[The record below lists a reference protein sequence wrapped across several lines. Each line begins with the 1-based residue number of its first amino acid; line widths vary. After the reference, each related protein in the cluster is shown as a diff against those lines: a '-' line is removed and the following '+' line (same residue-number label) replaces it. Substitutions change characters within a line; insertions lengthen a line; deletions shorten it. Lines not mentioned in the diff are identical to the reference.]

1 MAVDGHSIAYD
12 YLVIARPQGPC
23 LRSQVRE
30 NSKQNL
36 KLLMGGKEL
45 KMSTYKPGA
54 AMEIVSPGRKEAVA
68 QRSFGTMIGKFPG
81 MIKSKDLLMG
91 KTRKYRGV

>member
-1 MAVDGHSIAYD
+1 
-12 YLVIARPQGPC
+12 
-23 LRSQVRE
+23 
-30 NSKQNL
+30 
-36 KLLMGGKEL
+36 MGGKEL

>member
-1 MAVDGHSIAYD
+1 MAVGGHSIAYD

-30 NSKQNL
+30 NSKQ
-36 KLLMGGKEL
+36 LLMGGKEL
-45 KMSTYKPGA
+45 KMYTYKPGA
-54 AMEIVSPGRKEAVA
+54 AMEILSLGRKEAVA

-81 MIKSKDLLMG
+81 MIKSIDLLLG
-91 KTRKYRGV
+91 KARKYRGV